1 MKKSVPFTEL
11 ECPKCKSRNYTFKFY
26 KKDSTGKLVCN
37 NCGTIALVE
46 IYAKIYQV
54 KEHEE

>member
-46 IYAKIYQV
+46 IYAKSI
-54 KEHEE
+54 K